1 MLLSQE
7 WRKSTFRQRSR
18 LLKTLVKYIV
28 ENQDTICR
36 YNLLICIAVSRRR
49 CLPPALH
56 SRPASLA

>member
-28 ENQDTICR
+28 ENQNTICR
-36 YNLLICIAVSRRR
+36 YILLICIAVLRRR